1 VTFEFVKHINRRKVG
16 LAATSA
22 RITCGQNTSRF
33 LKFIVLLATV
43 FIAVPVQGDIFMGIK
58 IGGMAV
64 DIPSDENPVN
74 VAVNVGYEIDTLLAD
89 LGLLAEVT
97 RTVSSGEDR
106 NGEGIE
112 FESNGVYL
120 VFKTT
125 GPLYLT
131 LRGGV
136 VEDKT
141 TVSSASDRER
151 GVSVGG
157 GIGIIAGRTL
167 LQVEYT
173 TFAGNANYFSFGL
186 QF

>member
-1 VTFEFVKHINRRKVG
+1 MTFEPVKRTNRRKVG
-16 LAATSA
+16 LTATSV
-22 RITCGQNTSRF
+22 RTMCGQINSRF
-33 LKFIVLLATV
+33 LQFTILITTI
-43 FIAVPVQGDIFMGIK
+43 FIAVPAQGDIFMGIK
-58 IGGMAV
+58 IGRIAV
-64 DIPSDENPVN
+64 DIPSDENPIN

-89 LGLLAEVT
+89 LGLMAEVT

-106 NGEGIE
+106 NGEEIE

-141 TVSSASDRER
+141 TASSTSDRQR
-151 GVSVGG
+151 GVSIGG
-157 GIGIIAGRTL
+157 GIAIIAGRTL

-173 TFAGNANYFSFGL
+173 TYPESANYLSFGI
-186 QF
+186 QC